1 MEIQNLMEEVV
12 FGVVD
17 ELFAIE
23 EADHNL
29 GFCTCPQCRLDVVC
43 YVLNRVK
50 PQYIVSSRGLAYRER
65 DFLEKVQ
72 LRADI
77 IVRAKEGWAQVEHN
91 QRPNI
96 DHSITKV
103 RDLPEGPVFNMPAI
117 MGRAF
122 NGVNF
127 APVAEGSATLFL
139 DSSPCRMIDAN
150 WQNPFIF
157 AKATAGNFIL
167 RPRAVAAASV
177 GEKRH
182 FSFELKI
189 ESPGLEPLSHHF
201 ELNLEAESEVKEG
214 LSLQNVH
221 TTPDLCLFPK

>member
-23 EADHNL
+23 DRDHSL

-72 LRADI
+72 LRADL

-96 DHSITKV
+96 DHSVKKV
-103 RDLPEGPVFNMPAI
+103 RDLPEGPVFNIPAI

-127 APVAEGSATLFL
+127 APIAEGTATLLL
-139 DSSPCRMIDAN
+139 DGEHCRMMDAN

-167 RPRAVAAASV
+167 RPRAISAASV
-177 GEKRH
+177 GERRH
-182 FSFELKI
+182 LSFELRI
-189 ESPGLEPLSHHF
+189 VAPDLEPLSHHF
-201 ELNLEAESEVKEG
+201 ELDVEAGSEVKEG
-214 LSLQNVH
+214 LSLQDVH
-221 TTPDLCLFPK
+221 KTPDLCLFPK